1 MDFEIFKTK
10 IEGKD
15 QKFNLTDPKE
25 RQNYFYHK
33 AGEDIEKLKDYTE
46 NNTFIVYL
54 LGKKNSGKG
63 TYSKMLAELLGA
75 DKIDHFSVGDM
86 IRAVSREIKDSAK
99 KIELELYLKKNY
111 RGWTALDDLIAA
123 IEGRDTKTLLPTE
136 LILALVKREI
146 SKRPR
151 KTLFIDGFPRD
162 MDQVSY
168 SLFFR
173 DLIGA
178 RDDADVMAFIDVPTS
193 VIEERIKYR
202 RICPI
207 CNTSRNTKLFPTAQ
221 VGYDEGKSE
230 FYLICDNPGCSG
242 NGRQKMVQKEGDDL
256 GVAPIKNRLEIDEK
270 LMEKALQLHGIP
282 KIFLR
287 NSIPVDVAKDYVDD
301 YELTMAYDYEW
312 NAAGHKVE
320 VIEKPWTIADDAG
333 KESVSLQ
340 APAVAVS
347 LIKQLV
353 KALGV

>member
-1 MDFEIFKTK
+1 MDFPIFKTK
-10 IEGKD
+10 IEGKE
-15 QKFNLTDPKE
+15 QKFNLTDAKE
-25 RQNYFYHK
+25 RKDYFYYK
-33 AGEDIEKLKDYTE
+33 AGEEIEKLKSHI
-46 NNTFIVYL
+46 NKNTFIVYL

-75 DKIDHFSVGDM
+75 DTLSHFSVGDM
-86 IRAVSREIKDSAK
+86 IRAVSKEIQDSAR
-99 KIELELYLKKNY
+99 KIELEMYLKKNY
-111 RGWTALDDLIAA
+111 RGWTPLEDLIAA

-146 SKRPR
+146 AKRPH

-173 DLIGA
+173 DLVGF
-178 RDDADVMAFIDVPTS
+178 RDDDDVMAFIDVPTN

-207 CNTSRNTKLFPTAQ
+207 CNTSRNTKLFPTAC
-221 VGYDEGKSE
+221 VGYDDKSEE
-230 FYLICDNPGCSG
+230 FYLVCDNPDCSG
-242 NGRQKMVQKEGDDL
+242 SGRQRMVGKEGDEL
-256 GVAPIKNRLEIDEK
+256 GIEPIKERLEIDQK
-270 LMEKALQLHGIP
+270 LMEKAMQLHGVP

-287 NSIPVDVAKDYVDD
+287 NSIPVDVAKDYADN

-312 NAAGHKVE
+312 DAVGKKVN
-320 VIEKPWTIADDAG
+320 VIEKPWNVVDDEG
-333 KESVSLQ
+333 VNSVSLQ

-353 KALGV
+353 KALGI

>member
-1 MDFEIFKTK
+1 MDFDIFKTK
-10 IEGKD
+10 VEGRG
-15 QKFNLTDPKE
+15 QKFNLTDPEE
-25 RQNYFYHK
+25 RKNYFYYK
-33 AGEDIEKLKDYTE
+33 AGEEIEKLKDYIKD
-46 NNTFIVYL
+46 NTFIVYL

-75 DKIDHFSVGDM
+75 DTLDHFSVGDM
-86 IRAVSREIKDSAK
+86 IRAISKEIKDPAK
-99 KIELELYLKKNY
+99 KIELKTYLKKNY
-111 RGWTALDDLIAA
+111 RGWIPLENLIAA

-146 SKRPR
+146 AKHSK

-173 DLIGA
+173 DLVGF

-221 VGYDEGKSE
+221 AGYDEAAKD

-242 NGRQKMVQKEGDDL
+242 NGRQKMVQKEGDEL
-256 GVAPIKNRLEIDEK
+256 GIEPIKERLEIDQK
-270 LMEKALQLHGIP
+270 LMEKAMTLHGIP
-282 KIFLR
+282 QIFLR
-287 NSIPVDVAKDYVDD
+287 NSIPADVAKDYVDD

-312 NAAGHKVE
+312 DAASKKVK
-320 VIEKPWTIADDAG
+320 INEKPWTIIDDNG

-353 KALGV
+353 KALGI

>member
-1 MDFEIFKTK
+1 MDGEAR
-10 IEGKD
+10 
-15 QKFNLTDPKE
+15 KFNLTDSKE
-25 RQNYFYHK
+25 REAYFYHK
-33 AGEDIEKLKDYTE
+33 AGEEIEKLKSHIKE
-46 NNTFIVYL
+46 NTFIVYL

-75 DKIDHFSVGDM
+75 DTLSHFSVGDM
-86 IRAVSREIKDSAK
+86 IRAVSKEIQDPAK
-99 KIELELYLKKNY
+99 KIGLEMYLKKNY
-111 RGWTALDDLIAA
+111 RGWTPLEDLIAA

-146 SKRPR
+146 AKRPR

-173 DLIGA
+173 DLVGF

-207 CNTSRNTKLFPTAQ
+207 CNTSRNTKLFPTAR
-221 VGYDEGKSE
+221 VGYDDKLEE
-230 FYLICDNPGCSG
+230 FYLVCDNPDCSG
-242 NGRQKMVQKEGDDL
+242 RDRQKMVGKEGDEL
-256 GVAPIKNRLEIDEK
+256 GIEPIKERLAIDQK
-270 LMEKALQLHGIP
+270 LMEKAMTLHGIP
-282 KIFLR
+282 KIYLR

-301 YELTMAYDYEW
+301 YELTMSYGYDYD
-312 NAAGHKVE
+312 AAARKVN
-320 VIEKPWTIADDAG
+320 VIQKTWTVNDDQGVA
-333 KESVSLQ
+333 SYSLQ

-347 LIKQLV
+347 LIKQLA
-353 KALGV
+353 KALGI

>member
-10 IEGKD
+10 TEGKD

-25 RQNYFYHK
+25 RKDYFYYK
-33 AGEDIEKLKDYTE
+33 AGEEIEKLKDYVKE
-46 NNTFIVYL
+46 HTFIVYL

-75 DKIDHFSVGDM
+75 DTLDHFSVGDM
-86 IRAVSREIKDSAK
+86 IRAISKEIKDPAR
-99 KIELELYLKKNY
+99 KIELEMYLKKNY
-111 RGWTALDDLIAA
+111 RGWVPLENLIAA

-146 SKRPR
+146 AKRPR

-162 MDQVSY
+162 MDQVFY

-173 DLIGA
+173 DLIGF
-178 RDDADVMAFIDVPTS
+178 REDDDVMAFIDVPTN

-221 VGYDEGKSE
+221 VGYDENTAE
-230 FYLICDNPGCSG
+230 FYLICDNPDCSG
-242 NGRQKMVQKEGDDL
+242 FGRQRMGQKEGDEL
-256 GVAPIKNRLEIDEK
+256 GIEPIKERLDIDQK
-270 LMEKALQLHGIP
+270 LMEKAMGLHGIP

-312 NAAGHKVE
+312 DAADKKVN
-320 VIEKPWTIADDAG
+320 ITEKPWTIADDNG

-347 LIKQLV
+347 LIKQLA
-353 KALGV
+353 KALGI

>member
-15 QKFNLTDPKE
+15 QKFNLTDSKE
-25 RQNYFYHK
+25 RRDYFLAK
-33 AGEDIEKLKDYTE
+33 AGAEIEKLKSYAKD
-46 NNTFIVYL
+46 NTFIVYL

-63 TYSKMLAELLGA
+63 TYSKMLAELLGPGSLE
-75 DKIDHFSVGDM
+75 HFSVGDM
-86 IRAVSREIKDSAK
+86 IRAVSRDIQDPAK
-99 KIELELYLKKNY
+99 KLELELYLKKNY
-111 RGWTALDDLIAA
+111 RGWTSPNDLITA

-146 SKRPR
+146 AKRPR

-173 DLIGA
+173 DLVGF
-178 RDDADVMAFIDVPTS
+178 RDDADVMAFIDVPTA

-207 CNTSRNTKLFPTAQ
+207 CNTSRNTKLFPTAR
-221 VGYDEGKSE
+221 VGYDEKLEE
-230 FYLICDNPGCSG
+230 FYLICDNPDCSG
-242 NGRQKMVQKEGDDL
+242 NDRQKMVGKEGDNL
-256 GVAPIKNRLEIDEK
+256 GIEPIRERLEIDQK
-270 LMEKALQLHGIP
+270 LMEKAMTLHGLP

-287 NSIPVDVAKDYVDD
+287 NSVPVDAAKNYVDD

-312 NAAGHKVE
+312 DAAAKKINI
-320 VIEKPWTIADDAG
+320 IEKPWVVNDDQG
-333 KESVSLQ
+333 VPSYSLQ

-347 LIKQLV
+347 LIKQL
-353 KALGV
+353 AQTLGI

>member
-1 MDFEIFKTK
+1 MDFPVFKTK
-10 IEGKD
+10 MDGEGR
-15 QKFNLTDPKE
+15 KFNLTDSKE
-25 RQNYFYHK
+25 REAYFYYK
-33 AGEDIEKLKDYTE
+33 AGEEIEKLKSYIKD
-46 NNTFIVYL
+46 NTFIVYL

-75 DKIDHFSVGDM
+75 GTLEHFSVGDM
-86 IRAVSREIKDSAK
+86 IRAHLKEIKDPAK

-111 RGWTALDDLIAA
+111 RGWVPLDNLIAA

-146 SKRPR
+146 AKRPK

-173 DLIGA
+173 DLVGF

-202 RICPI
+202 RICPF
-207 CNTSRNTKLFPTAQ
+207 CNTSRNTKLFPTAR
-221 VGYDEGKSE
+221 VGYDDKLEE
-230 FYLICDNPGCSG
+230 FYLVCDNSTCSG
-242 NGRQKMVQKEGDDL
+242 YDRQKMVGKEGDEL
-256 GVAPIKNRLEIDEK
+256 GIEPIKERLEIDQK
-270 LMEKALQLHGIP
+270 LMEKAMTLHGLP

-287 NSIPVDVAKDYVDD
+287 NSVPADIAKDHVDD

-312 NAAGHKVE
+312 DAAAKKVK
-320 VIEKPWTIADDAG
+320 INEKPWIVNDDQG
-333 KESVSLQ
+333 VPSYSLQ

-353 KALGV
+353 KALGI